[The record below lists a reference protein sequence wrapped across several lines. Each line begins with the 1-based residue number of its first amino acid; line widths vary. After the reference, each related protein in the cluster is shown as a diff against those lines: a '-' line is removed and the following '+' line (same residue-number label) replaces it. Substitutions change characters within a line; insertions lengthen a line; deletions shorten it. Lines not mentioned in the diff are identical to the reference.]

1 MKRLRRRGDAS
12 PAALPGPRETA
23 AVRQAAAL
31 LLDYPDA
38 ALRARLPLI
47 VEALAA
53 LPPHASRDAALAFA
67 SRAAATPERE
77 LAEHYVATFDQQNRR
92 CLHLTWWTDGDTRRR
107 GMALVRLKE
116 RYRAAGWSFDG
127 SADTAELPDYLPAV
141 LEFAAREPQ
150 DGSRLLAEH
159 RPGLELLRIALT
171 EAGTPYALLLD
182 AVCATLPGPTP
193 ADEAQARALA
203 LSGPGREDVGLE
215 PYGPMPGSPD
225 QPDQPALAGPPGAPG
240 GGVVDLPFPT
250 TVTGGPR

>member
-1 MKRLRRRGDAS
+1 MRRLGDAS

-23 AVRQAAAL
+23 AVRQASAL

-38 ALRARLPLI
+38 ALRDRLPLI
-47 VEALAA
+47 VEALAS

-116 RYRAAGWSFDG
+116 RYRTAGWSFDG
-127 SADTAELPDYLPAV
+127 SADTAELPDFLPAV
-141 LEFAAREPQ
+141 LEFAARDPRE
-150 DGSRLLAEH
+150 GTRLLAEH
-159 RPGLELLRIALT
+159 RAGLELLRIALT
-171 EAGTPYALLLD
+171 EAATPYALLLD

-203 LSGPGREDVGLE
+203 TNGPAREDVGLE
-215 PYGPMPGSPD
+215 PYGPMPGTPD
-225 QPDQPALAGPPGAPG
+225 MPAPPSAPG
-240 GGVVDLPFPT
+240 GRVVDLPFPT
-250 TVTGGPR
+250 PVTGGPR